1 MDISGLA
8 LAAPSGLLVGLLLAL
23 LGGGGSIMATP
34 LLLYVV
40 GIKDTHVAIGT
51 SALAVAVNALI
62 GLGAHARA
70 GTVKWPCAMVFAL
83 AGIAGAYLGSILGQA
98 MDGRYLLLAF
108 AGIMFLVGLAM
119 LKRRPDQ
126 GDTTVRL
133 SPRIALRL
141 VPIGFIVGLASGF
154 FGIGGGF
161 LIVPGIMLGSGMAM
175 LNAVGSSLF
184 SVAAFGLTTSINYA
198 LAGLVDWPV
207 AATFIAS
214 GAIGGI
220 AGQKLAQKLS
230 AKRGLLVRIFSGVI
244 FLVSAYVAYRSLSEL

>member
-1 MDISGLA
+1 
-8 LAAPSGLLVGLLLAL
+8 
-23 LGGGGSIMATP
+23 
-34 LLLYVV
+34 
-40 GIKDTHVAIGT
+40 
-51 SALAVAVNALI
+51 
-62 GLGAHARA
+62 
-70 GTVKWPCAMVFAL
+70 
-83 AGIAGAYLGSILGQA
+83 
-98 MDGRYLLLAF
+98 
-108 AGIMFLVGLAM
+108 
-119 LKRRPDQ
+119 
-126 GDTTVRL
+126 VRL